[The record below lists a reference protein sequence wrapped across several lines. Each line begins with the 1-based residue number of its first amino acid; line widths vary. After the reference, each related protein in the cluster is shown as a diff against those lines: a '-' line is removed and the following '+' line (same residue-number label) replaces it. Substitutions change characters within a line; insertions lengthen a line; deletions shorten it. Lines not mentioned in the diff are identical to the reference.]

1 MTSTRLST
9 LPARSPL
16 QTTAAAASSP
26 ARPQARCNHR
36 RKAAFPPATLT
47 QCAELQDDDNG
58 DKETPETTFVK
69 GMKFLETMK
78 AAKDKT

>member
-9 LPARSPL
+9 LPARTPL

-36 RKAAFPPATLT
+36 CKAALALATLT
-47 QCAELQDDDNG
+47 QCAVLQGDDNG
-58 DKETPETTFVK
+58 EKETPETTFVM